1 MIIGLAGKAGSG
13 KDTVADYLVA
23 NYGFEKISFAKPLKD
38 MLSAAGFP
46 EPTNRDDK
54 EKPIN
59 GFNFSWRY
67 MAQTLGTEWGRNCL
81 GQDIWVQIAMRNL
94 DTNKNYVFSD
104 VRFENE
110 ADAIRKAG
118 GIVIH
123 LLGRKSDLGSNG
135 EHISE
140 KPLVQIG
147 KDIMLLNQNSKQ
159 HLFTTIDCFMESI
172 NISKSE
178 SDNSKHFSLF

>member
-23 NYGFEKISFAKPLKD
+23 NYGFEKISFSKPLKD

-54 EKPIN
+54 ETNIP
-59 GFNFSWRY
+59 GYNFSWRH
-67 MAQTLGTEWGRNCL
+67 MAQTLGTEWGRVCL
-81 GQDIWVQIAMRNL
+81 DQNFWVDTAMRGVYS
-94 DTNKNYVFSD
+94 NKNYVFSD

-123 LLGRKSDLGSNG
+123 LLGRQSDLGSNG

-147 KDIMLLNQNSKQ
+147 KDIMLLNQNTKQ
-159 HLFTTIDCFMESI
+159 HLFTTVDCFMESI
-172 NISKSE
+172 NITKSE
-178 SDNSKHFSLF
+178 SDNSKQLSLF